1 MFSMLAALPRPKY
14 QSIIV
19 CDKQT
24 VKDIA
29 GLIVYGIK
37 QSLPQAVKIA
47 KNFKGRNDEETCSN
61 VWHYLKKNI
70 NYKAEPSDL
79 QTVKTLSRLL
89 VSDKQ
94 GDCKHLTTA
103 CACLLM
109 CLGFKIKL
117 RMVSFNYYSK
127 EPKHIYCIATK
138 NGKSYIMD
146 VVMPRYGHEPI
157 YKHKKDIK
165 LN

>member
-1 MFSMLAALPRPKY
+1 MLAALPRPKY

-37 QSLPQAVKIA
+37 ESLPQAKAIA
-47 KNFKGRNDEETCSN
+47 NNFKGRTDEETCSN
-61 VWHYLKKNI
+61 VWHYLKDKI
-70 NYKAEPSDL
+70 TYKAEPSNL

-89 VSDKQ
+89 LKDKQ

-103 CACLLM
+103 CASLLL

-117 RMVSFNYYSK
+117 RLVSFNYYSK

-138 NGKSYIMD
+138 KGQNYVMD
-146 VVMPRYGHEPI
+146 VVMNKFGHEPI
-157 YKHKKDIK
+157 YKHKTDIK
-165 LN
+165 IN